1 MMEFLGSSLLQNLVL
16 VVTVV
21 VTIHIYYARKRQN
34 LSNAVSI
41 LSLQIRDIE
50 ENIECLI
57 AEGLVENQLQERA
70 LHYSTIIFEENYW
83 IKYNHLIAGRVDAQT
98 YGVLDN
104 FYKIASKI
112 KEQQMM
118 IKNKLLQSMEYKGM
132 YYYNGLYSRVN
143 GILDKTNEMAD
154 SSGLLD
160 RCKIEVAIIRDLYNH
175 EITNPPAFVQV
186 ELVRGLAKKLDQY
199 HKITDGVA
207 FSKLLKLKESGLI
220 KRIKSYFY
228 AF

>member
-104 FYKIASKI
+104 FIRLHPKLRN
-112 KEQQMM
+112 
-118 IKNKLLQSMEYKGM
+118 NK
-132 YYYNGLYSRVN
+132 
-143 GILDKTNEMAD
+143 
-154 SSGLLD
+154 
-160 RCKIEVAIIRDLYNH
+160 
-175 EITNPPAFVQV
+175 
-186 ELVRGLAKKLDQY
+186 
-199 HKITDGVA
+199 
-207 FSKLLKLKESGLI
+207 
-220 KRIKSYFY
+220 
-228 AF
+228 